1 MIKIEPMGVIIT
13 SVALAVVAFGGIQ
26 TVRLAGA
33 KAEIASLDSR
43 LSART
48 IELASCAEA
57 LDEVNERAN
66 RALSEARERARAGE
80 IAADRARAARDAA
93 EAARDTLAGALAAS
107 RRDPTCSEQLE
118 IELCPAIP
126 LL

>member
-43 LSART
+43 LSTRT
-48 IELASCAEA
+48 IELASCSEA
-57 LDEVNERAN
+57 LDRVNE
-66 RALSEARERARAGE
+66 EAEKRILEASQ
-80 IAADRARAARDAA
+80 RAARGEAAAARAMDLAEAA
-93 EAARDTLAGALAAS
+93 EAARESAREALRDAT
-107 RRDPTCSEQLE
+107 RDPTCRDQLE
-118 IELCPAIP
+118 TVLCPAIP